1 MRGLTCSLTENSLG
15 TKALGGKLAIGGV
28 CVYVCVC
35 VCMCVY
41 VCVSVWEG
49 GGVGGECTQTIH

>member
-1 MRGLTCSLTENSLG
+1 MHDTVSNVCVCECVGGWRGGGGSVPCDTVSNVPLG

-35 VCMCVY
+35 V
-41 VCVSVWEG
+41 
-49 GGVGGECTQTIH
+49 